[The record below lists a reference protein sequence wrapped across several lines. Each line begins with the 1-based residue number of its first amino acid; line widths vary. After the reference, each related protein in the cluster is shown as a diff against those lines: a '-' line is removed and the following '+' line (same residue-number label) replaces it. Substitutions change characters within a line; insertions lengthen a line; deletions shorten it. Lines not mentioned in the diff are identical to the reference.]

1 MKKIISILLIASF
14 LFMPASFAYSPF
26 DTLVP
31 QFTAMQTDTE
41 NATTLMGSPKGL
53 DILIN
58 SSFVDITD
66 AYGKE
71 AIVRLSALG
80 VIRDYGNSRYR
91 PTDEAT
97 GYDAIYLL
105 VRANGGEE
113 AVMQRVNNQLGSSVD
128 SALFTRLL
136 NQEMLTEAQNMGIVT
151 GAETVGLNA
160 PVTREQ
166 LAVWIARTTGIPN
179 NFNQQTT
186 FAFSD
191 WQQVNPS
198 YRSIIEDLVT
208 EGLMALKNDG
218 TFAPKEPLTR
228 SELAVTLKAT
238 TERQY
243 DALGIDS
250 GFGLIVGIKPET
262 LYEDGNT
269 ITRNTVTVK
278 NTDGTVVNLVSE
290 THTKGKIQLD
300 YVVFKNNVSTKNHAL
315 ELGDEVE
322 YLTVDGDVQYVNV
335 IEDHLVLEKI
345 AASQEADI
353 YSIFHYGT
361 VSDIREETRMNLGK
375 SVLTEIYRVTDVT
388 GDVFDIIVN
397 EDTYTGQRDD
407 IITYKNENV
416 GGVKLLSV
424 GDAVE
429 YLVNGDSEVVYIKV
443 APHQNEIIAGTV
455 RSTTP
460 ITEDGP
466 ATMTVFGY
474 DDRVY
479 TLPLAPYVNL
489 QINDRLTELK
499 DFVYGM
505 PIQVNVT
512 NGYVVSALGESYSG
526 TPGYIPPFGKMR
538 IGKVDQIYQNSF
550 WVNLTGGA
558 RELYTIGPNTVFTKD
573 GNIVS
578 SDALKT
584 GVSLKLYFDDIAT
597 DTPSK
602 VEIESPEILF
612 EIIYKG
618 KLKNVNSGRSEV
630 QLVGTDGFSK
640 PEYISNNDWL
650 QADSYTLNLKLNA
663 QTELYAGNQKLSM
676 TELSR
681 RYANYPVYAVVK
693 SVYGQPTVVKLS
705 VMTGGEMMYS
715 SVVRSV
721 DHTLGRFEINTKE
734 NFTLTEGTIVIK
746 DGLVVPSSH
755 ISARDTVF
763 VVSESP
769 YGTYS
774 RNAMVV
780 KVVTPFDDI
789 FNRIRIG
796 AIENVNT
803 SSFTLANHTGYTNNF
818 LNAVNSN
825 VSGEYRFYTSSKIV
839 DITDP
844 ANFITLKPQDFWHDA
859 YAKSENVTP
868 GYHPQTQGLQFQRY
882 YAFMVVNPID
892 NSVIAMHLRHK
903 GLLPN
908 QNIDDNLYRES
919 DIAGALEKTYQDAVL
934 SRGIVTGFDHNW
946 DRIEITDSHDWTA
959 YTGQW
964 TANRTNIFIRYTDTI
979 VIKNNTLKTVD
990 DIRPGDYIYIMRI
1003 KDNALVIFIE
1013 S

>member
-1 MKKIISILLIASF
+1 MKKIIALLLMASILI
-14 LFMPASFAYSPF
+14 MPAGFAYSPF

-31 QFTAMQTDTE
+31 QFTAMPTDTE
-41 NATTLMGSPKGL
+41 NAETLTGSPKGL

-58 SSFVDITD
+58 ASFVDISDT
-66 AYGKE
+66 YGKE
-71 AIVRLSALG
+71 AIIRLAALG
-80 VIRDYGNSRYR
+80 IIRDYGNSRYR
-91 PTDEAT
+91 PGEEAT
-97 GYDAIYLL
+97 GYDALYQL
-105 VRANGGEE
+105 VRASGGEE
-113 AVMQRVNNQLGSSVD
+113 AVMQRVNDQLGSSVD
-128 SALFTRLL
+128 QALFTRLH
-136 NQEMLTEAQNMGIVT
+136 NQEMLTEAQATGIVT
-151 GAETVGLNA
+151 PEEVLGLNA
-160 PVTREQ
+160 PVSREQ
-166 LAVWIARTTGIPN
+166 LAVWVARTTGIPN

-186 FAFSD
+186 FAFTD
-191 WQQVNPS
+191 WQQVNPA
-198 YRSIIEDLVT
+198 YRAIIEDLVT
-208 EGLMALKNDG
+208 EGLMDLKNDG
-218 TFAPKEPLTR
+218 TFAPKDPVTR
-228 SELAVTLKAT
+228 SELAVIAKAV
-238 TERQY
+238 TETQY
-243 DALGIDS
+243 DALGIEA
-250 GFGLIVGIKPET
+250 GFGLVIGVKPET
-262 LYEDGNT
+262 LYEDDNT
-269 ITRNTVTVK
+269 LTRNTITVK
-278 NTDGTVVNLVSE
+278 NTDGTVTNLVSE
-290 THTKGKIQLD
+290 KHTKGNGQWD
-300 YVVFKNNVSTKNHAL
+300 YVVFKDNVSSRNHAL

-322 YLTVDGDVQYVNV
+322 YLTLDGDIHYVNV
-335 IEDHLVLEKI
+335 IEDHLILEKM

-361 VSDIREETRMNLGK
+361 VSDIREETRMYMGK
-375 SVLTEIYRVTDVT
+375 SVLTEIYRITDVT

-407 IITYKNENV
+407 IITYKNDDV
-416 GGVKLLSV
+416 AGVQLLEV
-424 GDAVE
+424 GDGIE
-429 YLVNGDSEVVYIKV
+429 YLVNGDEQVVYIKV

-455 RSTTP
+455 RRTSP
-460 ITEDGP
+460 IAEDEP
-466 ATMTVFGY
+466 ATLTVFGY

-479 TLPLAPYVNL
+479 TMPLAPYANL
-489 QINDRLTELK
+489 KINDRLTDLE

-505 PIQVNVT
+505 PVQVNVT
-512 NGYVVSALGESYSG
+512 NGYIVDVLGESYSG

-538 IGKVDQIYQNSF
+538 MGKVDQIYQTSF
-550 WVNLTGGA
+550 WVNLTGGT
-558 RELYTIGPNTVFTKD
+558 RELYTIGPGTVFTKD

-578 SDALKT
+578 ADALKT

-597 DTPSK
+597 NTPSK

-618 KLKNVNSGRSEV
+618 KLKNVNGGRNEV

-650 QADSYTLNLKLNA
+650 QADSYTLNLKLNS

-676 TELSR
+676 TDLGR
-681 RYANYPVYAVVK
+681 KYANYPVYAVVK

-705 VMTGGEMMYS
+705 VMTGGEMTYS

-734 NFTLTEGTIVIK
+734 NFTLTDGTIVIK
-746 DGLVVPSSH
+746 DGLVVPTSH

-769 YGTYS
+769 YGTYN

-796 AIENVNT
+796 AVENVNT
-803 SSFTLANHTGYTNNF
+803 SSFTLANHTQYTNNF
-818 LNAVNSN
+818 LNAVNPN
-825 VSGEYRFYTSSKIV
+825 VSGEFKFYTNSKIV
-839 DITDP
+839 DITDAGNP
-844 ANFITLKPQDFWHDA
+844 ITLKPQDFWHDS

-882 YAFMVVNPID
+882 YAFMVVNPAD
-892 NSVIAMHLRHK
+892 NSVIAMHMRQK
-903 GLLPN
+903 GLLPG
-908 QNIDDNLYRES
+908 QNIDDTLYKES

-979 VIKNNTLKTVD
+979 VIKNNSLRTVD
-990 DIRPGDYIYIMRI
+990 DIKPGDYLYIMRI